1 MVPVW
6 PTVNPVPPN
15 MLGGLRSIQDSMQ
28 KSAAAIGQ
36 PTPGPSTMRSRLG
49 STLMRWIGR
58 IMWWYTHEIQAAF
71 YDAQRHQQEESR
83 VLESVT
89 DSHNAV
95 VAGVKAAYHEA
106 DAIRNSVQGSV
117 RELQA
122 SIQELG
128 QGLKDCTTTIQVLNS
143 RCGEM
148 EAAQVKLQAR
158 QIEQSVVNSMA
169 RVDRIASDMKESL
182 SSHQASTNNE
192 LNVIRREISTIARS
206 STSHE
211 AALARLAEE
220 AAVEKQGV
228 GKGLE
233 KPGRSLRVQIA
244 GEVDARV
251 EMGTR
256 LAALDDLVARL
267 AGELGDRTELSGQAA
282 RSAGAIAHF
291 EHSFDQRLQAGIAR
305 SERRIDEL
313 HTELAAEVKVRISA
327 IEDLRARLSADAGV
341 STDVALHTAPA
352 AGITARLEQI
362 LGQRL
367 EAEAGRRE
375 ELSVRLAD
383 LGQFT
388 YQTRTELTLQAR
400 RISLLLEQARKSLS
414 APSHESASGVLAL
427 SDSHK
432 YDALYLA
439 FEDIFRGTQDDIK
452 YRQSFY
458 LPVLKQAD
466 IGSRRMP
473 VLDLGS
479 GRGAWLELL
488 RDNGMQAR
496 GVDSNLAMAEQCALS
511 GLSVTQGDALCHL
524 RGLPDSS
531 VGAITS
537 FHMIEHL
544 PFEEVLELVDEALR
558 VLKPGGLLILET
570 PNPRNLQVGAFTFY
584 FDPRHVRPLPSGM
597 LGFFVE
603 ARGFCDVRIEELHPF
618 PEAVRLSENGNGV
631 AHRVNEHL
639 YGPQDYAVIGKRP

>member
-1 MVPVW
+1 MLSSKLTPTTPDINEIMRQINDGSRAAAQSRSETVIPVW

-71 YDAQRHQQEESR
+71 YDAQRHHQEESR

-106 DAIRNSVQGSV
+106 EAIRNSVQGSV

-128 QGLKDCTTTIQVLNS
+128 QGLKDCTRTIQVLNS

-211 AALARLAEE
+211 AALARLAKE

-233 KPGRSLRVQIA
+233 QPGA
-244 GEVDARV
+244 K
-251 EMGTR
+251 
-256 LAALDDLVARL
+256 LAAI
-267 AGELGDRTELSGQAA
+267 GEQIHSTAA
-282 RSAGAIAHF
+282 AKA
-291 EHSFDQRLQAGIAR
+291 ET

-313 HTELAAEVKVRISA
+313 HTELAAEVKARMSA
-327 IEDLRARLSADAGV
+327 IEDLRAWLSAEAGV

-362 LGQRL
+362 LCQRL

-558 VLKPGGLLILET
+558 VLKPGGLLVLET

-597 LGFFVE
+597 LRFFVE